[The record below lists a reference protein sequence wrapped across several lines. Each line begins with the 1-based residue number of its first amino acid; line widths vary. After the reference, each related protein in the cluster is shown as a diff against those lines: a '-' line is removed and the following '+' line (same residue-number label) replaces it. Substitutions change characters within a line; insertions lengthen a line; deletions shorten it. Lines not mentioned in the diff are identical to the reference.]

1 MWAVFPEIMH
11 HGLIYLLLVIAYLQ
25 PRKQNTFTTFLAT
38 SGGFTVYCSQWDSC
52 QQTAPA
58 AQTLINPVGV
68 LFMGS
73 VMSHT
78 KPRSPEAQS
87 SP

>member
-1 MWAVFPEIMH
+1 MH
-11 HGLIYLLLVIAYLQ
+11 NGFIYLLSAIAYLQ
-25 PRKQNTFTTFLAT
+25 PRKQNTFTSFLAT
-38 SGGFTVYCSQWDSC
+38 SGGFTVYCSQRDPC

-58 AQTLINPVGV
+58 AQTLINRVGV

>member
-1 MWAVFPEIMH
+1 MSTLFPERTHNGFID
-11 HGLIYLLLVIAYLQ
+11 LLLALAYLQ
-25 PRKQNTFTTFLAT
+25 PRKQNTFASSLAT
-38 SGGFTVYCSQWDSC
+38 SGGFTLYCSQWDPC

-78 KPRSPEAQS
+78 KPQSPEAQS

>member
-1 MWAVFPEIMH
+1 MH
-11 HGLIYLLLVIAYLQ
+11 NGFIYLLSAIAYLQ
-25 PRKQNTFTTFLAT
+25 PKKQNTFTSFLAT
-38 SGGFTVYCSQWDSC
+38 SGGFTVYCSQRDPC

-58 AQTLINPVGV
+58 AQTLINRVGV